1 MKKTFVE
8 YKLQYLCLMQ
18 DFIDDITAPEN
29 FIEEFYKTWHADNK
43 EMRKENFKFEE
54 ENYTKF
60 SHLMSE
66 MFIDCDLF
74 DPYPENESEI
84 NEIELKRR
92 VEIALLEA
100 RLL

>member
-8 YKLQYLCLMQ
+8 YKLQYLSLMQ
-18 DFIDDITAPEN
+18 NFIDDITAPEN
-29 FIEEFYKTWHADNK
+29 FIEEFYKTWHADND
-43 EMRKENFKFEE
+43 ENFKFEE

-74 DPYPENESEI
+74 DPYPEDESEI

-92 VEIALLEA
+92 VEIALLKA